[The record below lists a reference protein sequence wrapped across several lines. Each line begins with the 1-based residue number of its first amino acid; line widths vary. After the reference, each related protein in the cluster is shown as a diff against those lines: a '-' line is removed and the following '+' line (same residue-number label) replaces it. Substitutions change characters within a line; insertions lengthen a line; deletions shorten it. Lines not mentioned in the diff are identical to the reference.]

1 MYFFAIFDKQ
11 KSVEMVKIFF
21 IMEEAA
27 KSARS
32 KNHCRVSFP
41 IPRHVGDYVWK
52 QTDFLLLRGLFLPHC
67 KGSIYAF
74 PEKELGGLSP
84 NFRIHVFVSDLYE

>member
-1 MYFFAIFDKQ
+1 LPSAFANEKELFTPASYFLAKKLRSKINMYFQMYFFAIFDKQ

-41 IPRHVGDYVWK
+41 IPRHVGDYV
-52 QTDFLLLRGLFLPHC
+52 
-67 KGSIYAF
+67 
-74 PEKELGGLSP
+74 
-84 NFRIHVFVSDLYE
+84 

>member
-1 MYFFAIFDKQ
+1 
-11 KSVEMVKIFF
+11 
-21 IMEEAA
+21 MEEAA

-41 IPRHVGDYVWK
+41 IPRHVGDYVCQ
-52 QTDFLLLRGLFLPHC
+52 QTDFLSQKGFFLPHC

-74 PEKELGGLSP
+74 PEKELRGLSP
-84 NFRIHVFVSDLYE
+84 NFHTHVPVSNLYE

>member
-1 MYFFAIFDKQ
+1 MYFSPIFDK
-11 KSVEMVKIFF
+11 KWRNGKNIF